1 MLFSTML
8 FLLVFAGFLFDLKSV
23 SQEIMGP
30 LAALSFLIVVLSFR
44 FEDSG
49 ILRFLFILLLFVTV
63 EWNFLLKP
71 KAFHVIIY
79 WLPFIPITALLIQ
92 GTRAAILW
100 VFIVLLGHTF
110 NLLVL
115 EQNVGT
121 SYPITIHTTPF
132 YVAGFI
138 FLFGVVS
145 VSLLL
150 YTLLGGAYEKMKE
163 KNEELERVKREI
175 ERQKN
180 EIQAMNESLEENV
193 RIRTHELQKQNAQLS
208 EYAFINSHLLRAPL
222 SRILGLSDVLVKE
235 TTSLQDSK
243 LIEALSDSSH
253 ELDNII
259 RKIGDILHDGN
270 NLNREDIQS
279 LLKNQDGKMNE

>member
-1 MLFSTML
+1 
-8 FLLVFAGFLFDLKSV
+8 
-23 SQEIMGP
+23 MGP

-49 ILRFLFILLLFVTV
+49 ILRFTFILILFATV
-63 EWNFLLKP
+63 ELNFLMNP
-71 KAFHVIIY
+71 KSFHVIIY
-79 WLPFIPITALLIQ
+79 WLPFIPLTALLIQ
-92 GTRAAILW
+92 GTKAAILW

-110 NLLVL
+110 NLHAL
-115 EQNVGT
+115 EQNVGS
-121 SYPITIHTTPF
+121 SYPITIYATPF
-132 YVAGFI
+132 YVTGFI
-138 FLFGVVS
+138 FMFGVVS

-163 KNEELERVKREI
+163 KNEELERVKKEI
-175 ERQKN
+175 EKQKN

-193 RIRTHELQKQNAQLS
+193 RIRTHELEKQNAQLS